1 MNGSDSGRAVGFPA
15 FPARRGGRVRG
26 RSFWAASWA
35 DAVEDT
41 WPEAGPLR
49 EGRTLARGG
58 RLGPVTLGPGRIA
71 ADVYGDEETRTT
83 VLTPRELDD
92 ETWERLWEHCADRP
106 AVAGALLAGEVPEEL
121 LEAAEDARVGL
132 LPGYANL
139 AAECG
144 CDSFDH
150 PCPHAVALAHQVG
163 WLLDEDPWLLLLLRG
178 RDTAS
183 ALEELKYAVLFRS
196 MAGAADEA
204 GEAEEAGGPDGGQ
217 PDGGPGGG
225 PDDRLWEANRLAYA
239 RPAVPLPPLPP
250 LPAPRRRPAT
260 VTGIGAD
267 PLELLAADAAGRAR
281 ELLAALLTG
290 ATPPPPLDRGQD
302 TVRLAATH
310 PDPRVR
316 DRLRETG
323 GDPEGLDRAVAA
335 WRTGGRAGLAVLAE
349 PWEPSGPEAARAR
362 TALSAA
368 WEETEGGAAGEPSPF
383 TADGNHWTLP
393 GRGLQ
398 LRLGRDGRWYPY
410 RRVSGAWWPAG
421 APGPDPSSALAE
433 LLEPTGTEEAEGAAE
448 ATDPAGG
455 I

>member
-1 MNGSDSGRAVGFPA
+1 MSGSDSGRAVGFPA
-15 FPARRGGRVRG
+15 FPARRGKSVRG

-41 WPEAGPLR
+41 WPEEGPLR
-49 EGRTLARGG
+49 EGRALARGG

-71 ADVYGDEETRTT
+71 ADVYGDEEARTT

-92 ETWERLWEHCADRP
+92 DAWERLWEHCADRP
-106 AVAGALLAGEVPEEL
+106 AVAGALLAGEMPEEL

-150 PCPHAVALAHQVG
+150 PCPHALALAYQVG
-163 WLLDEDPWLLLLLRG
+163 RLLDEDPWLLLLLRG
-178 RDTAS
+178 RDAES

-196 MAGAADEA
+196 MAGAADED
-204 GEAEEAGGPDGGQ
+204 GESAEDDGESGPGDGE
-217 PDGGPGGG
+217 PGGG
-225 PDDRLWEANRLAYA
+225 PDDRLWEVNRRAYA

-250 LPAPRRRPAT
+250 LPAPRQRPAT

-267 PLELLAADAAGRAR
+267 PLELLAADAAVRAR
-281 ELLAALLTG
+281 ELLAALLTDT
-290 ATPPPPLDRGQD
+290 APPPPLDRWQD

-316 DRLRETG
+316 ARLRESC
-323 GDPEGLDRAVAA
+323 GDPEGLDRAAAA

-349 PWEPSGPEAARAR
+349 SWAPSGPEAARAR
-362 TALSAA
+362 TALPAA
-368 WEETEGGAAGEPSPF
+368 WEEMEDGAAGEPSPF
-383 TADGNHWTLP
+383 TVDGNHWTLP

-410 RRVSGAWWPAG
+410 RRASGTWWPAG

-433 LLEPTGTEEAEGAAE
+433 LLEPAGTEEAEGEAE
-448 ATDPAGG
+448 AADPADG
-455 I
+455 